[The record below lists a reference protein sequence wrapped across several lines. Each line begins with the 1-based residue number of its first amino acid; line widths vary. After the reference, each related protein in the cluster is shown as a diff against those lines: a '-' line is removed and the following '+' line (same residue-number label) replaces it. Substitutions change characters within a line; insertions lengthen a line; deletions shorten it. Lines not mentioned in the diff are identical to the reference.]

1 MINEEDERAK
11 KDKDGSKYQW
21 RIYTD
26 KNGREMSLL
35 HIVAERNLTS
45 IAEILLKKYPN
56 LLYLKSEYSDTS
68 QYKEEGKLPVELAF
82 IEEKNMDISAYL
94 MSKMSLER

>member
-1 MINEEDERAK
+1 MIDEEDERAK

-26 KNGREMSLL
+26 ENGREISLL
-35 HIVAERNLTS
+35 HIVAERNLIS

-56 LLYLKSEYSDTS
+56 LLYLKSENGDLSDC
-68 QYKEEGKLPVELAF
+68 KEEGKLPVELVF
-82 IEEKNMDISAYL
+82 IEEKNIDISAYL
-94 MSKMSLER
+94 MSKMSHER